1 MLRLAFQV
9 QKNRLPKYRMWE
21 AGSQPLLC
29 KRPGGAGVVLTTRSI
44 EACSETKLLN
54 GFLAS
59 YVDSRAEEA
68 THLGPVK

>member
-1 MLRLAFQV
+1 M
-9 QKNRLPKYRMWE
+9 
-21 AGSQPLLC
+21 
-29 KRPGGAGVVLTTRSI
+29 TTRSI

-68 THLGPVK
+68 TPSGAREVTASLSSVFVNHSPTFASL

>member
-29 KRPGGAGVVLTTRSI
+29 KRPGGAVVLTTRSI
-44 EACSETKLLN
+44 DACSETKPLN

-59 YVDSRAEEA
+59 YVDGRAEEA